1 MKLNVVPASEGI
13 KWVRLGV
20 RTFWRQP
27 FALGGLFLM
36 FIVFTSLFAFIPKV
50 GNLVAI
56 AFIPAFSLGL
66 MAAARL
72 AQQGQFPMPS
82 VLLIA
87 YRNGVERRNAMIRLG
102 LVYVFFFVGVLGA
115 SALMDDG
122 QFASLYLLGGQIT
135 PELIQS
141 ASFESAVW
149 VATLCYI
156 PVSAMFWHAP
166 ALVHWHGV
174 PVIKSLFFS
183 LMACLSNWKAFL
195 VYLLCWILLI
205 MVVIFTLI
213 TAMSLLDLGEV
224 SSLTLTPAL
233 ILLAAM
239 FFTSS
244 YFSYL
249 ACFEPQLDLQ
259 A

>member
-1 MKLNVVPASEGI
+1 MKLNVVKASEGAS
-13 KWVRLGV
+13 WVRLGI

-36 FIVFTSLFAFIPKV
+36 FIIVTSLFAFVPRV

-56 AFIPAFSLGL
+56 VFIPAFSLGL
-66 MAAARL
+66 MAAARS
-72 AQQGQFPMPS
+72 AQQGQFPMPL
-82 VLLIA
+82 VLFTA
-87 YRNGVERRNAMIRLG
+87 FRAGAERRNAMLRLG
-102 LVYVFFFVGVLGA
+102 LVYAFMFVGVLGV
-115 SALMDDG
+115 SALIDDG
-122 QFASLYLLGGQIT
+122 QFASLYLFGGQIT
-135 PELIQS
+135 PELLQS
-141 ASFESAVW
+141 SAFESAVW
-149 VATLCYI
+149 TATLIYV

-195 VYLLCWILLI
+195 LYLITWIVLI
-205 MVVIFTLI
+205 LGVIFAVI
-213 TAMSLLDLGEV
+213 FVSGLLDLGEA
-224 SSLTLTPAL
+224 SGLTLTPAL

-244 YFSYL
+244 YFSYV
-249 ACFEPQLDLQ
+249 ACFEHQIDAQ